1 MHNPPDRDAQI
12 NAQVGVL
19 LRREIEARIL
29 APLVQALSAEFGEER
44 VLPVLQRTIVDIA
57 RQQGAGLASSLGGSS
72 LEDFAHGLK
81 AWKAG
86 GALEMDVLE
95 QGPEALSF
103 NVTRCRY
110 AELYRELGIPELGA
124 LLSCG
129 RDSALIEGFSKDVKL
144 ERSRTIMEGAEV
156 CTFRYR
162 RKP

>member
-19 LRREIEARIL
+19 LRREIEGRIL
-29 APLVQALSAEFGEER
+29 APFVQALSAEFGEER
-44 VLPVLQRTIVDIA
+44 VLPLLQRTIVDIA
-57 RQQGAGLASSLGGSS
+57 RQQGAGLASSLGSS
-72 LEDFAHGLK
+72 LEDFARGLE

-95 QGPEALSF
+95 QGPDALSF

-110 AELYRELGIPELGA
+110 AELYRQLGIPELGA

-129 RDSALIEGFSKDVKL
+129 RDSALIEGFSENVAL
-144 ERSRTIMEGAEV
+144 ERSQTIMEGAPI

-162 RKP
+162 RKS